1 MLDTERYW
9 QEEWAARVL
18 RWARGKTRT
27 AQEAEDLAQTVLL
40 EWLRAV
46 RAQEERGVCVAEPE
60 HLLWRIARFVWCKS
74 LRPGTYYRCEPL
86 SEKLSAGET
95 PEESAERQDEQR
107 RQTAFV
113 RRQIMRLSRIQRETL
128 VWYYLENRTTADV
141 ARRLR
146 VSENT
151 VRWHLSDSRKKIREA
166 DGKMTSTEF
175 VYCPKS
181 CTLPSTAKRMTT
193 A

>member
-74 LRPGTYYRCEPL
+74 LRPGRITAASRCRRSCPPGKRRRNPPNGRM
-86 SEKLSAGET
+86 SSAVRPHSSAG
-95 PEESAERQDEQR
+95 
-107 RQTAFV
+107 
-113 RRQIMRLSRIQRETL
+113 
-128 VWYYLENRTTADV
+128 
-141 ARRLR
+141 
-146 VSENT
+146 
-151 VRWHLSDSRKKIREA
+151 
-166 DGKMTSTEF
+166 
-175 VYCPKS
+175 KS
-181 CTLPSTAKRMTT
+181 CA
-193 A
+193 

>member
-1 MLDTERYW
+1 MLDTKRYW

-86 SEKLSAGET
+86 SEKLSAGGN
-95 PEESAERQDEQR
+95 AGGIR
-107 RQTAFV
+107 RTA
-113 RRQIMRLSRIQRETL
+113 
-128 VWYYLENRTTADV
+128 
-141 ARRLR
+141 
-146 VSENT
+146 
-151 VRWHLSDSRKKIREA
+151 
-166 DGKMTSTEF
+166 G
-175 VYCPKS
+175 
-181 CTLPSTAKRMTT
+181 
-193 A
+193 

>member
-86 SEKLSAGET
+86 PEKLSNGRMSSAVRPHSSAG
-95 PEESAERQDEQR
+95 
-107 RQTAFV
+107 
-113 RRQIMRLSRIQRETL
+113 
-128 VWYYLENRTTADV
+128 
-141 ARRLR
+141 
-146 VSENT
+146 
-151 VRWHLSDSRKKIREA
+151 
-166 DGKMTSTEF
+166 
-175 VYCPKS
+175 KS
-181 CTLPSTAKRMTT
+181 CA
-193 A
+193 

>member
-60 HLLWRIARFVWCKS
+60 HLLWRIRAVRLVQVAATGDVLP
-74 LRPGTYYRCEPL
+74 LR
-86 SEKLSAGET
+86 AAVGE
-95 PEESAERQDEQR
+95 A
-107 RQTAFV
+107 V
-113 RRQIMRLSRIQRETL
+113 RRGNAGGIR
-128 VWYYLENRTTADV
+128 RTA
-141 ARRLR
+141 
-146 VSENT
+146 
-151 VRWHLSDSRKKIREA
+151 
-166 DGKMTSTEF
+166 G
-175 VYCPKS
+175 
-181 CTLPSTAKRMTT
+181 
-193 A
+193 